1 MKMICFA
8 LFFDLYI
15 NFQISFIQ
23 KKLNF
28 QGSFNHIFI
37 ISNILEILI
46 VLKIIKI
53 KYYGYIL
60 RFVNEKK
67 MSAYGFENI
76 LLHLKFTSI
85 SDNHMA
91 PKT

>member
-8 LFFDLYI
+8 SFFDLYI

-53 KYYGYIL
+53 KL

-67 MSAYGFENI
+67 NI
-76 LLHLKFTSI
+76 GI
-85 SDNHMA
+85 RI
-91 PKT
+91 